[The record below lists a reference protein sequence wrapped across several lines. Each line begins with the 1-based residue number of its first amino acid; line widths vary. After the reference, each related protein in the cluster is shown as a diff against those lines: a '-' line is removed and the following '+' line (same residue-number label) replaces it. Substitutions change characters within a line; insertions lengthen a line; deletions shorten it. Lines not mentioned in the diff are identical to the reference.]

1 MVYSW
6 VFVCGLTSGSKTLF
20 SPRMVI
26 LEDLMFYSS
35 AVYTLYLKYF
45 SCYNN
50 LKDFVV
56 FLGAV

>member
-26 LEDLMFYSS
+26 LEDLMFYSL
-35 AVYTLYLKYF
+35 AVKYF

-50 LKDFVV
+50 LKDFVFFKPLFDFV
-56 FLGAV
+56 F